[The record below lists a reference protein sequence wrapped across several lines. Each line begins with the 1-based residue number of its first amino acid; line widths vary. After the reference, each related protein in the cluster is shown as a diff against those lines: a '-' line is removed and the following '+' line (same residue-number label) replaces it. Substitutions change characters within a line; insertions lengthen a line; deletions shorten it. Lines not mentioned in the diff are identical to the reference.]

1 MEQNTFTIQKMAE
14 DLGINVKFLYLLSN
28 RTPEFY
34 KIYRIPK
41 KNGKFRTIEAPCA
54 ILKRIQQYILR
65 FVLPDKISLGGTR
78 CTKALQSLRRQD
90 PEADVTRNEITSLMS
105 AATAF
110 EPGTSIKDNAEN
122 HCGQSVVI
130 ALDVKDFFPS
140 LKYKRVLALFRKYT
154 ERENTAVMLAKLC
167 TLYGHLPQGAV
178 TSPHISN
185 LLLHDLDFTLK
196 LYALDHGL
204 EFTRYAD
211 DLTFSGNPDNGEIS
225 ALIQT
230 CRQELR
236 KSGLRL
242 NNDKIKIMRK
252 GMRQEVTGIVVNAK
266 MNAPR
271 EDRRRLRQQMYY
283 LNKHWE
289 HEWRKLD
296 EHSLNVLLGKANF
309 IWDLNRENPEI
320 AEYRRQLL
328 EIKRSFQREA
338 KKAICSAPQDS
349 AEQAN

>member
-1 MEQNTFTIQKMAE
+1 MAE

-65 FVLPDKISLGGTR
+65 FVLPDKISLGATR
-78 CTKALQSLRRQD
+78 CTKALQSIRRQD
-90 PEADVTRNEITSLMS
+90 PEADISRKEIIGLMS

-122 HCGQSVVI
+122 HCGQPVVI

-289 HEWRKLD
+289 HEWWKLD
-296 EHSLNVLLGKANF
+296 EHSLNVLLGKTNF
-309 IWDLNRENPEI
+309 IWNLDRGNPEI

-338 KKAICSAPQDS
+338 KKTTCSAPQDS